1 MASYQYPCL
10 VYRQRQEVE
19 DTPTFCIFHAPI
31 GEVLEW
37 ADIKRLED
45 EPDAPQRRTS
55 PAKVT
60 AIQHFLTQEPKN
72 TIPTSVIIT
81 LDLPNTQVKP
91 LNLNVKKNE
100 DLGILAFEMS
110 SNTEK
115 PGLII
120 DGQHRLL
127 GMQQVNPALNVNI
140 VALLNADDTEKAFQF
155 LVINNKISKVSNDHI
170 RALALHYE
178 KQQLDNRLKT
188 ARLHLDP
195 NVGFVGFVDSEDGS
209 PFKGIISWPPN
220 PEKQRIVPPAAIEA
234 SINYIQQQKVK
245 QLENDDVLLE
255 FFYAIWQIVK
265 KQWPSLWHKES
276 RLLKKM
282 GILGLTQY
290 ITDALIASYDWG
302 QLDISDPEQIKKHVK
317 MLLGNQE
324 KRFWEVA
331 WKPSSYDTKSGRALI
346 VDSLVQISRN
356 LRAND
361 LWYADVKIID
371 VTQLETMVE
380 CSNST

>member
-1 MASYQYPCL
+1 
-10 VYRQRQEVE
+10 
-19 DTPTFCIFHAPI
+19 
-31 GEVLEW
+31 
-37 ADIKRLED
+37 
-45 EPDAPQRRTS
+45 
-55 PAKVT
+55 
-60 AIQHFLTQEPKN
+60 
-72 TIPTSVIIT
+72 
-81 LDLPNTQVKP
+81 
-91 LNLNVKKNE
+91 LNDQKSE

-110 SNTEK
+110 SNAEK

-127 GMQQVNPALNVNI
+127 GMQQVNPAFNVNI

-195 NVGFVGFVDSEDGS
+195 NIGFVGLVDSEEGS
-209 PFKGIISWPPN
+209 PFKGIISWPSN
-220 PEKQRIVPPAAIEA
+220 PEKQRIVPPSAIEA

-255 FFYAIWQIVK
+255 FFYAIWQTIK
-265 KQWPSLWHKES
+265 TQWSSLWHKDS

-290 ITDALIASYDWG
+290 ITDALVASALGSLDGIAY
-302 QLDISDPEQIKKHVK
+302 I
-317 MLLGNQE
+317 
-324 KRFWEVA
+324 
-331 WKPSSYDTKSGRALI
+331 
-346 VDSLVQISRN
+346 
-356 LRAND
+356 
-361 LWYADVKIID
+361 
-371 VTQLETMVE
+371 
-380 CSNST
+380 

>member
-10 VYRQRQEVE
+10 VYRQRQKVE
-19 DTPTFCIFHAPI
+19 NTPTFCLFHAPI
-31 GEVLEW
+31 GEVLKW

-45 EPDAPQRRTS
+45 EVGAPQRRTS

-60 AIQHFLTQEPKN
+60 AIEHFLTQEPKN

-81 LDLPNTQVKP
+81 LDLPNSQVKP
-91 LNLNVKKNE
+91 LNDKEND
-100 DLGILAFEMS
+100 DLGILAFEIS
-110 SNTEK
+110 GNAEK

-127 GMQQVNPALNVNI
+127 GMQQVDPTLNVNI

-155 LVINNKISKVSNDHI
+155 LVINNKISKVSKDHI

-195 NVGFVGFVDSEDGS
+195 NVGFVGLVDSEDGS
-209 PFKGIISWPPN
+209 PFKDIISWPTN
-220 PEKQRIVPPAAIEA
+220 PEEQRIVLPAAIEA

-245 QLENDDVLLE
+245 QLESDDVLIE

-276 RLLKKM
+276 RLLKKV
-282 GILGLTQY
+282 GILGLTRY
-290 ITDALIASYDWG
+290 ITDALVASYDWG

-317 MLLGNQE
+317 KLLSNQE

-331 WKPSSYDTKSGRALI
+331 WKPSSYDTTAGRALV

-356 LRAND
+356 LRADD

-371 VTQLETMVE
+371 VTQLETIVE
-380 CSNST
+380 E